1 MDDSGGIPPPV
12 NRLQDSS
19 LRLKWR
25 LFRIFETFLV
35 FLLLS
40 TDANIIKNHN
50 YTIVIEHIKY
60 H

>member
-25 LFRIFETFLV
+25 LFKKIGTFWG
-35 FLLLS
+35 FRFS
-40 TDANIIKNHN
+40 IIKHLWESNKKI
-50 YTIVIEHIKY
+50 TGI
-60 H
+60 